1 MVSNNLLF
9 FFALILFSFFL
20 NKYSFLILKKI
31 NLKLLIDD
39 QFEKPQAFHKSPIP
53 LLGGVSIFLS
63 FSLVYLYLFFFK
75 NIVLYEYLTFC
86 TLFFFL
92 GFTEDLRINLKP
104 KIRLFLMIF
113 LLILLVKYHNFY
125 IKSTGIELLDNW
137 IMNSNFFA
145 LFFVCLCFLFMVNGA
160 NLIDGYNGLLSI
172 HSLII
177 LINLF
182 FINYLTKNYDLA
194 ILLFSGIL
202 ILLIFLK
209 FNFPNAKSFL
219 GDGGAYFLGIFLA
232 ISVIK
237 TSIANPTISPFFFC
251 ILLFYLFFEVFFS
264 FLRKLI
270 IEKRSPIYPDNKHLH
285 MIFYKIL
292 CKKNDHKWKSNYQ
305 VSIIINL
312 IYLILIIPAILMMNS
327 GLFCKYYSLL
337 FFIIYIYSYKIA
349 VSKKTLQ

>member
-1 MVSNNLLF
+1 
-9 FFALILFSFFL
+9 
-20 NKYSFLILKKI
+20 
-31 NLKLLIDD
+31 
-39 QFEKPQAFHKSPIP
+39 
-53 LLGGVSIFLS
+53 
-63 FSLVYLYLFFFK
+63 
-75 NIVLYEYLTFC
+75 
-86 TLFFFL
+86 
-92 GFTEDLRINLKP
+92 
-104 KIRLFLMIF
+104 MIF
-113 LLILLVKYHNFY
+113 LLILLVKYNNFY
-125 IKSTGIELLDNW
+125 IENTGIELLDNW
-137 IMNSNFFA
+137 ISNSNFFA
-145 LFFVCLCFLFMVNGA
+145 LFFVCLCFLFIVNGA
-160 NLIDGYNGLLSI
+160 NLIDGYNGLLGI

-182 FINYLTKNYDLA
+182 FINYLTENYDLA

-209 FNFPNAKSFL
+209 FNFPNAKIFL
-219 GDGGAYFLGIFLA
+219 GDGGAYFLGAF
-232 ISVIK
+232 ISISTIQ

-270 IEKRSPIYPDNKHLH
+270 IEKRSPIHPDNKHLH

-292 CKKNDHKWKSNYQ
+292 CKKNDHKRKSNYQ

-312 IYLILIIPAILMMNS
+312 IYLILIIPAILMMNN

-337 FFIIYIYSYKIA
+337 LFITYIYSYKIA